1 MLSNE
6 NFSRLFLFL
15 ITEKEKRPKS
25 KILKKNVQFN
35 TADSKFFLLFRN
47 LFYVILNR
55 HFLFIFLIACLID
68 WLYYIHKTYDMIS
81 LLGRTKSRIRLLLR
95 KSEYLICKSM
105 VNVVWPVK
113 ISISKLFFWITVV
126 FFTMIFILSSFVTIS
141 YTGEF
146 CMQNY
151 LFLKFSHRM
160 KIFDDNLTTLKII

>member
-1 MLSNE
+1 M
-6 NFSRLFLFL
+6 
-15 ITEKEKRPKS
+15 
-25 KILKKNVQFN
+25 
-35 TADSKFFLLFRN
+35 LFRN

-55 HFLFIFLIACLID
+55 HSLFIFLIACLID

-81 LLGRTKSRIRLLLR
+81 LLGRTKSRIRPLLR

-151 LFLKFSHRM
+151 LFLKFSRRM